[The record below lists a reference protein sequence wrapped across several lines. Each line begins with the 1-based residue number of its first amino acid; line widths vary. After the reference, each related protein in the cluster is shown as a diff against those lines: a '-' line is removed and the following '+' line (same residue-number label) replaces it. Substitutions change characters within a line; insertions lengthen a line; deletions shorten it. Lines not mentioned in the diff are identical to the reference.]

1 MMPLNIVEAHYIQQ
15 KGNNI
20 TAMLSIEKDGQ
31 MHECSAK
38 GNCRLDA
45 VSNAIKLEMGYSYAL
60 ETYTEHS
67 LEDMGSGSQAVSY
80 IGLKWKN
87 GSTSWGAGLDTDIIR
102 SGIKALVSAINNKP
116 QED

>member
-1 MMPLNIVEAHYIQQ
+1 MSVSYTHLDVYKRQ
-15 KGNNI
+15 GN
-20 TAMLSIEKDGQ
+20 G
-31 MHECSAK
+31 
-38 GNCRLDA
+38 RLDA

-116 QED
+116 VSYTHLDVYKRQYVHDNG